1 VNELR
6 VTFLRRL
13 DSAIRG
19 TDLAKVETNGICP
32 IRAKFPLQ
40 RPAMDNSP
48 PDDSRLDEAEAKM
61 RRALGLGG
69 HATPS
74 VQRPHSASQPADH
87 FHRRGKFVRDGE
99 VQVEI
104 VHRSQHQPNDE
115 GNPLNA
121 ARQSVRAL
129 AAEKERTERLLSD
142 AQATIKDLQTKLG
155 HERLAK
161 DEVVAGVEANRK
173 TVEQALQTVRSELTA
188 EKTAHE
194 RSEQA
199 LRDSRSAITD
209 LTEQLHLAKQS
220 LATVRAELAVEPQ
233 RPEETVRKPLP
244 SPPIN
249 APAGGD
255 QAVPAARRPRGGPR
269 KAPIAVTVET
279 AATARQDSAGIAKK
293 RASAARQPKAKPVK
307 WWLAKQ

>member
-13 DSAIRG
+13 DSALRG
-19 TDLAKVETNGICP
+19 TDLAKVEIKGICP

-69 HATPS
+69 HSTPPPE
-74 VQRPHSASQPADH
+74 RPHSASQPADH

-104 VHRSQHQPNDE
+104 VHRSQHQSNGD
-115 GNPLNA
+115 GNPLDA
-121 ARQSVRAL
+121 ARQSIRAL
-129 AAEKERTERLLSD
+129 AAEKERIERLLSD

-161 DEVVAGVEANRK
+161 DEAVAGVEANRK
-173 TVEQALQTVRSELTA
+173 AVEQTLQTVRSELTA
-188 EKTAHE
+188 EKIAHE
-194 RSEQA
+194 RSERA
-199 LRDSRSAITD
+199 LRESQSAITN
-209 LTEQLHLAKQS
+209 LTGELHLARQS
-220 LATVRAELAVEPQ
+220 LATVRAELAAERQRAKEP
-233 RPEETVRKPLP
+233 VRKPLP
-244 SPPIN
+244 APPT
-249 APAGGD
+249 AVPAGGD
-255 QAVPAARRPRGGPR
+255 QAVPAARRPRGRPR
-269 KAPIAVTVET
+269 KATIAVTVEQT
-279 AATARQDSAGIAKK
+279 VRKP
-293 RASAARQPKAKPVK
+293 REKPVR
-307 WWLAKQ
+307 WW